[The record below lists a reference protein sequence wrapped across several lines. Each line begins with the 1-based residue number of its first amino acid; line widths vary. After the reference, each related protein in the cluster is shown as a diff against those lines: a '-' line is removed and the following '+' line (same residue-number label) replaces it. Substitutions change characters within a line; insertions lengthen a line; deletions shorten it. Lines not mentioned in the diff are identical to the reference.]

1 MQFNSM
7 QYAIFLPLVVLLYWR
22 LPYRYRNV
30 LILIASYYF
39 YGSWDVRFLALLG
52 FSTVCDFFT
61 ARKVYAATVEK
72 TKKRWFAVTLIVN
85 LGILGFFKYFNFFV
99 DSAVELI
106 EGLGFQANAPSL
118 RVLLPVGISFYT
130 FQTISY
136 TFDVYRGRI
145 KPTNNL
151 LNFAT
156 FVAFFPQLVAGPIE
170 RAGDLLP
177 QLEKEQP
184 PPTPDRIVSA
194 LALILQGLFKKVVIA
209 DVAARV
215 VNPVFGDVHTASS
228 INLLAAMFCFAIQLY
243 GDFSGYTDIARGS
256 ARLLNIDLMVNFR
269 QPMLSKN
276 PSEFWTR
283 WHISL
288 SNWLLDYL
296 YIPLGGNRGGA
307 LKTFRNLFLTM
318 TIGGLWHGAS
328 WNFVL
333 WGASH
338 GILLVIHLIWVQ
350 LRGPATYN
358 RFTGFFAAARN
369 FTLVTLVTVFFRAQS
384 FSDAMTVFK
393 RIFTLAGPIEYALPV
408 GAAIFF
414 VTLTVAV
421 DQFDIHHGNVSQMI
435 ARRPLVM
442 GLLIGVVMLAIF
454 MYAGATPEPF
464 VYFQF

>member
-1 MQFNSM
+1 MQFNSV
-7 QYAIFLPLVVLLYWR
+7 QYALFLPLVVLLYWR
-22 LPYRYRNV
+22 LPFRYRNV
-30 LILIASYYF
+30 LIVIASYVF
-39 YGSWDVRFLALLG
+39 YGAWDVRFLGLLA
-52 FSTVCDFFT
+52 FSTVVDFFVGKKIF
-61 ARKVYAATVEK
+61 AVPNLAG
-72 TKKRWFAVTLIVN
+72 KKRWLGVSLFVN

-99 DSAVELI
+99 DSAVELLQAI
-106 EGLGFQANAPSL
+106 GLQPNAPSL
-118 RVLLPVGISFYT
+118 HILLPVGISFYT

-136 TFDVYRGRI
+136 SFDIYRGRI
-145 KPTNNL
+145 EPTNNL
-151 LNFAT
+151 LNFAAY
-156 FVAFFPQLVAGPIE
+156 VAFFPQLVAGPIE
-170 RAGDLLP
+170 RAQDLLP
-177 QLEKEQP
+177 QIEAEQP
-184 PPTPDRIVSA
+184 PPKPDRVVSA
-194 LALILQGLFKKVVIA
+194 LGLILMGLFKKVVIA

-215 VNPVFGDVHTASS
+215 VNPVFGDVHTASG

-256 ARLLNIDLMVNFR
+256 ARLLNINLMVNFR

-333 WGASH
+333 WGATH
-338 GILLVIHLIWVQ
+338 GALLVIHLIWVQ
-350 LRGPATYN
+350 LRGPAVYTKL
-358 RFTGFFAAARN
+358 TGFFAAARN
-369 FTLVTLVTVFFRAQS
+369 FTLITLATIFFRAQS
-384 FSDAMTVFK
+384 FGDAMTVFR

-414 VTLTVAV
+414 VSLTVLV

-435 ARRPLVM
+435 SRRPLAM
-442 GLLIGVVMLAIF
+442 GLFIGLVLLAIF
-454 MYAGATPEPF
+454 MYSGATPEPF